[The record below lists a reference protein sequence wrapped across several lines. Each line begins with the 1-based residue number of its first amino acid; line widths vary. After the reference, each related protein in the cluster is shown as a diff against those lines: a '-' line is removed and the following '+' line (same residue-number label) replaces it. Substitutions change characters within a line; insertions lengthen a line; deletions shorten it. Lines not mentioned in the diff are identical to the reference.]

1 MKELLSIG
9 LIVLLT
15 VVTIGVTF
23 DYTETFMG
31 IADNSPLLQA
41 VRIAAIGLL
50 LGLVLTK
57 PPRSMYFRIALT
69 VFSAALFIGT
79 AALTIQYQIALLD
92 TLTFFALA
100 HLFAIEALEAPTL
113 IEQTQTSAKSKKVS
127 FRKIFYS
134 TTA

>member
-1 MKELLSIG
+1 MKELLSTG

-15 VVTIGVTF
+15 VVTIGVAV

-31 IADNSPLLQA
+31 IAESSPLFQA

-57 PPRSMYFRIALT
+57 PPRSMYFRIALS
-69 VFSAALFIGT
+69 VFAVALFIGT
-79 AALTIQYQIALLD
+79 AAMTLQYQIALLD

-113 IEQTQTSAKSKKVS
+113 IERTRTSAKSKKVS

-134 TTA
+134 PAS